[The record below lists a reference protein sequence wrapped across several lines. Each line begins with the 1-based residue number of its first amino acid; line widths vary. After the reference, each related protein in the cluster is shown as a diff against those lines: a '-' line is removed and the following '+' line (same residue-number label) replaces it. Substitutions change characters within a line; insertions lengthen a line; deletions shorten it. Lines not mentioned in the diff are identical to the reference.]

1 MEVEDKVQE
10 NSSLLQDNEDVFDR
24 TDIQRNNPME
34 DRDFDR
40 NQGIVIDSSEEIFDK
55 NESLSEYETET
66 GPSRTET
73 KRRQHRLTPKKR
85 NRKPDGHVVVEKPDG
100 LLDGHVVVKPDGLL
114 DGLVVVKPDGLI
126 DGG

>member
-10 NSSLLQDNEDVFDR
+10 KSSLLQDDEDVFDR

-55 NESLSEYETET
+55 NESLSEYETENT
-66 GPSRTET
+66 TEEESGDNNAAEEGWT
-73 KRRQHRLTPKKR
+73 ELDK
-85 NRKPDGHVVVEKPDG
+85 DGWENVLG
-100 LLDGHVVVKPDGLL
+100 R
-114 DGLVVVKPDGLI
+114 
-126 DGG
+126 

>member
-40 NQGIVIDSSEEIFDK
+40 NQGIIIDSSEETFDK
-55 NESLSEYETET
+55 NESLSEYETENT
-66 GPSRTET
+66 TEEESGDNNAAEEGWT
-73 KRRQHRLTPKKR
+73 ELDK
-85 NRKPDGHVVVEKPDG
+85 DGWENVLG
-100 LLDGHVVVKPDGLL
+100 R
-114 DGLVVVKPDGLI
+114 
-126 DGG
+126 

>member
-55 NESLSEYETET
+55 NESLSEYETENT
-66 GPSRTET
+66 TEEESGDNNVAEEGWT
-73 KRRQHRLTPKKR
+73 ELDK
-85 NRKPDGHVVVEKPDG
+85 DGWENVLG
-100 LLDGHVVVKPDGLL
+100 R
-114 DGLVVVKPDGLI
+114 
-126 DGG
+126 

>member
-10 NSSLLQDNEDVFDR
+10 KSSLLQDDEDVFDR

-55 NESLSEYETET
+55 NESCLYII
-66 GPSRTET
+66 
-73 KRRQHRLTPKKR
+73 
-85 NRKPDGHVVVEKPDG
+85 VWYIWIEKFK
-100 LLDGHVVVKPDGLL
+100 LDTNL
-114 DGLVVVKPDGLI
+114 
-126 DGG
+126 

>member
-40 NQGIVIDSSEEIFDK
+40 NQRIVIDSSEEIFNK
-55 NESLSEYETET
+55 NESLSEYETENT
-66 GPSRTET
+66 TEEEFGDNNAAEEGWT
-73 KRRQHRLTPKKR
+73 ELDK
-85 NRKPDGHVVVEKPDG
+85 DGWENVLG
-100 LLDGHVVVKPDGLL
+100 R
-114 DGLVVVKPDGLI
+114 
-126 DGG
+126 